1 MRRVLF
7 SMVLATLATGLAISG
22 WGQTAPTTAP
32 AKKAEFPVKG
42 KAITIMSPYA
52 AGGST
57 DLVARLIG
65 TELEKIFGTPVQVE
79 SRPGAGGQVAL
90 TRLVQSKSDGYTLA
104 ALAIPTTLG
113 TYMDPDR
120 KSIYTRKSFQPLA
133 RISGASVSVV
143 VKADGPYK
151 TLKDL
156 IDAAKANP
164 QKLRMAAG
172 TQLSGYHLNCLQLQK
187 VTGTKFALVNFDG
200 GIQGVTALL
209 GGHVDVSVNQ
219 PSEMISQ
226 VKAGTVRL
234 LGVMDNQESTF
245 FPGVKT
251 LVSQGYNLTT
261 LTSNVMVAPAGTPKE
276 VVDLLSG
283 EIKKIMAEDQF
294 VKKAAEM
301 GLEARYLDGAQ
312 VDALWAELETE
323 VGPFIMEAL
332 KKQ

>member
-1 MRRVLF
+1 
-7 SMVLATLATGLAISG
+7 MVALVVAGVAVSG
-22 WGQTAPTTAP
+22 WGQSAPTAAP
-32 AKKAEFPVKG
+32 ATKVQYPIKG
-42 KAITIMSPYA
+42 RAISILSPYT

-65 TELEKIFGTPVQVE
+65 AELEKIFGTPVQVE

-90 TRLVQSKSDGYTLA
+90 TRLAQSKPDGYTLA
-104 ALAIPTTLG
+104 ALAIPTTLA
-113 TYMDPDR
+113 TYMDPER
-120 KSIYTRKSFQPLA
+120 KAIYTRKSFQPLA
-133 RISGASVSVV
+133 RISGASVNVV
-143 VKADGPYK
+143 VNADRPYK

-164 QKLRMAAG
+164 EKLRMAAG
-172 TQLSGYHLNCLQLQK
+172 TQLSGYHLNCLQFQK

-200 GIQGVTALL
+200 GIQGVNALL

-219 PSEMISQ
+219 ASELISQ
-226 VKAGTVRL
+226 FKAGTVRL
-234 LGVMDNQESTF
+234 LGVMDSQESDF

-251 LVSQGYNLTT
+251 LVSQGYKLTT

-276 VVDLLSG
+276 IVDVLSG

-294 VKKAAEM
+294 VKKAAGM

-312 VDALWAELETE
+312 VDALWAELETD

-332 KKQ
+332 KK